1 MSSLNDGANLKVDI
15 QNPPETEFLSTW
27 LVGNG
32 DSAWQAPERPMDPD
46 ARTFSVASFSG
57 LAQVLLQVNGTDAR
71 LIVSGEGLILDS
83 QLNGLLC
90 IVLGEIHLRHAGGA
104 AVATGKFLPV

>member
-1 MSSLNDGANLKVDI
+1 M
-15 QNPPETEFLSTW
+15 EFLSTW

-46 ARTFSVASFSG
+46 ARTFSVASFNG

-71 LIVSGEGLILDS
+71 LIVSGEGLASASLT
-83 QLNGLLC
+83 
-90 IVLGEIHLRHAGGA
+90 R
-104 AVATGKFLPV
+104 

>member
-1 MSSLNDGANLKVDI
+1 VRILG
-15 QNPPETEFLSTW
+15 
-27 LVGNG
+27 VGNG
-32 DSAWQAPERPMDPD
+32 DSAWQAPERPTDPD
-46 ARTFSVASFSG
+46 ARTFSVTTFNG